1 MDRVRLLIQTCLHR
15 AVHYNTPYFVD
26 GTAHYGSGRL
36 IWSYDIHLLASA
48 FDDGQWAQFRT
59 LAKQKRVAGICLD
72 GLLHA
77 NASLGTQ
84 IPRDVQSDL
93 ETSAGKD
100 RRNAYLVR
108 SRAISRAWQDI
119 RAIPGLASKFRYA
132 RARILP
138 DSRFIRAKYPNM
150 TNASLPLLFARR
162 LLSLVRSPVGR
173 GQR

>member
-15 AVHYNTPYFVD
+15 AVHCNTPYFV
-26 GTAHYGSGRL
+26 GGAAHYGSGRL